1 MPRKR
6 SEAMDQEDML
16 KTMWQGVGMV
26 MVLAAVAMLVIF
38 VLAQKKVDGYYLS
51 HGSSPASAATCVY
64 AHWTWHMDEM
74 AFCTDDYQ
82 KALDFVAKG
91 NAATK

>member
-1 MPRKR
+1 
-6 SEAMDQEDML
+6 MDQNEKMSQ
-16 KTMWQGVGMV
+16 MWQVF
-26 MVLAAVAMLVIF
+26 AMLMLLLGAGILIAF
-38 VLAQKKVDGYYLS
+38 IAAPKKVDGYYLS